1 MKKVIVAGSRTFTD
15 GTYLKETLDNL
26 YKEDFILVSGCANG
40 ADKLGEQYATA
51 RGLQIEKHYAK
62 WSDISVPNAVVK
74 YNQYGPYN
82 AMAGHNRNQE
92 MLNSLLNND
101 DKGEVVVFWDRKSK
115 GTENMIKIATKAG
128 LPVIINYI

>member
-1 MKKVIVAGSRTFTD
+1 M
-15 GTYLKETLDNL
+15 
-26 YKEDFILVSGCANG
+26 
-40 ADKLGEQYATA
+40 
-51 RGLQIEKHYAK
+51 IEKHYAK

-74 YNQYGPYN
+74 TNKYGKYN

-92 MLNSLLNND
+92 MLNSLLENG

-115 GTENMIKIATKAG
+115 GTENMIRIATKAG